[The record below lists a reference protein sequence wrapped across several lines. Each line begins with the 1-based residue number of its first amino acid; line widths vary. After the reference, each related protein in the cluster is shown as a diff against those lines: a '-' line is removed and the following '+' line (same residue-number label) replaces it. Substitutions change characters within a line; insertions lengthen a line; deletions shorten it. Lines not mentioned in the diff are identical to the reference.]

1 MMNSDTVARAE
12 TKPVPTSVPQPSVV
26 VVTTV
31 DGTLQDQ
38 HIGWYPQA
46 RAALDLLTEQG
57 VPVVLWSADDAGE
70 VIGLQSEA
78 GLRHPFVCRRGAEL
92 YIPNL
97 YFPEPVG
104 LGREEG
110 PWTVLDRA
118 RPPRSIASA
127 ALEPAQA
134 IRLLIGLYRVYSDD
148 VLIVGVG
155 SEWPDRDLL
164 HEVDVPVVVRRGDR
178 DQARLV
184 RRFPDAYVT
193 RACGPDGWREA
204 ILGAGEDT

>member
-1 MMNSDTVARAE
+1 MMNSHTVARAE
-12 TKPVPTSVPQPSVV
+12 TTPVPARVPRPSVV

-38 HIGWYPQA
+38 HIRWYPQA
-46 RAALDLLTEQG
+46 RAALDLLAEQG
-57 VPVVLWSADDAGE
+57 VPVVLWSAADAADA
-70 VIGLQSEA
+70 ISFQSEA
-78 GLRHPFVCRRGAEL
+78 GLRRPLICRAGAEL
-92 YIPNL
+92 YIANP

-104 LGREEG
+104 PGRDEG
-110 PWTVLDRA
+110 PWAIIDGV
-118 RPPRSIASA
+118 RPLCPIASA

-134 IRLLIGLYRVYSDD
+134 SRLVISLYRVYSDD

-155 SEWPDRDLL
+155 SEWRDRDLL
-164 HEVDVPVVVRRGDR
+164 HEVDVPVVVRRDDR

-193 RACGPDGWREA
+193 HACGPDGWREA